1 MLVTKTKYT
10 KLDPVRERACEE
22 GRQAVAAVAAVAKDR
37 SIMTA
42 SASMEACLSMFFF
55 TFSLLKCPQES
66 QATVRVP
73 TAIYVNVSKALYV
86 NSCPLIDSPLLLRLL
101 GLLVEHGRLSNRG
114 RGEHG
119 RSGNM
124 HAIIGNHAAGLGGVG
139 EVLVERIPTVPL
151 AKVGPPPE
159 AGAYPNADDG
169 DDDDDEEDD
178 PLVVVVH
185 PGRCIVSYVAGSR
198 NVGAAVCTVTGTS
211 IKVEMEK
218 RIGRNRNIPCA
229 SAALSLTGDSST
241 CRRCCCTSRSGL
253 AVACVPCLFDI
264 MSVIHTVC

>member
-185 PGRCIVSYVAGSR
+185 P
-198 NVGAAVCTVTGTS
+198 
-211 IKVEMEK
+211 
-218 RIGRNRNIPCA
+218 CA

-253 AVACVPCLFDI
+253 AVACVPCLNACQI
-264 MSVIHTVC
+264 CRSSRTSIIAHAGRAGTEGS